1 MRLLPVLCLVLLGAC
16 VSVKQEEAT
25 SGRPSANPGSEFAL
39 ALGESM
45 RIAGSRTIIHFSEVI
60 DDSRCPMNARCI
72 WEGNAKV
79 AVEVLDRTVELNTST
94 RFATKQTVAGVT
106 VELIRLEPSPMAG
119 AQTTGYI
126 ATLIV
131 GAAP

>member
-1 MRLLPVLCLVLLGAC
+1 LVLLGAC
-16 VSVKQEEAT
+16 ASVKQDGAT
-25 SGRPSANPGSEFAL
+25 SGRPSANPGTEFAL
-39 ALGESM
+39 ARGESM
-45 RIAGSRTIIHFSEVI
+45 RIADTQAIIHFSKVI

-79 AVEVLDRTVELNTST
+79 AVEMMGVTVELNTST

-119 AQTTGYI
+119 AQTTGYV
-126 ATLIV
+126 ATLIA